1 MRYWKL
7 VDDLPPHISKREGMG
22 FEAVGNKLFL
32 LGGCSEFLDSTDEVY
47 SYDASSNCCAQA
59 SSLST
64 ARLVSLFL
72 FFLEANSTDPKIVNE
87 IKDSVILDGKIYIRC
102 SRYPVTPHV
111 FAVVYEPSSGTWEYA
126 DKDIVSG
133 WTGPAVAVD
142 DRKGMGFE
150 ALGSKLFLLG
160 GCSGFLDFT
169 DEAYSYDA
177 SSNCWAVAAS
187 LSNARYIS
195 LSIILLESQVSKCW
209 RRLYY
214 IMDHITPFNS
224 VKGPSFS
231 NGNVESTVFFY
242 FYKTFRCYLTCEV
255 LDEKLYAIGGLV
267 SNSSNH
273 SWDTFD
279 PLTNCWTF
287 HIDPN
292 IGSDIK
298 DSVVLDGKIYVRCA
312 RHPDVTRRVFVV
324 VYEPSSGTWQYADAD
339 MVSGW
344 TGPAVV
350 VDGTLYVLDKSL
362 GTSLMMWHKDQ
373 VGKLSPWLTR
383 PSCQLV
389 AVGKSIFIVGINL
402 STVVVDVGDLGNEG
416 QVMMGSSIPGLLSDF
431 NVISCKCL
439 SI

>member
-1 MRYWKL
+1 MQ
-7 VDDLPPHISKREGMG
+7 REGTPPNETCWLILKIEIILDKSEVVYKHFQIESNFG
-22 FEAVGNKLFL
+22 VQPKLFNRIK
-32 LGGCSEFLDSTDEVY
+32 SEDYNSRVLFWSFLDEKLYAIGGGGSNS
-47 SYDASSNCCAQA
+47 SYHSWETFDPLTNCWTSQ
-59 SSLST
+59 
-64 ARLVSLFL
+64 
-72 FFLEANSTDPKIVNE
+72 TDPKIVNE

-187 LSNARYIS
+187 LSNA
-195 LSIILLESQVSKCW
+195 
-209 RRLYY
+209 
-214 IMDHITPFNS
+214 
-224 VKGPSFS
+224 
-231 NGNVESTVFFY
+231 
-242 FYKTFRCYLTCEV
+242 RCYLTCEV